1 MLGRFNT
8 WRSAA
13 IWRYVPF
20 AALSDGQQ
28 YLMERYALTLYT
40 PAGGQGISATNT
52 SQWQIAGLGVTQAVT
67 MRDDSDRAFSALPA
81 VRAELDGIVRSA
93 ASPAG
98 LVPGSIALD
107 PQFTRLRFEQ
117 SLPRFSVLHVASHFQ
132 FTPGSEYLSYL
143 VLGDGTRLSL
153 ADLKEMDFNGVQ
165 LLTLSAC
172 DTATGGGRN
181 ERGSEVEGLGAAVQ
195 LAGAKAVLA
204 SLWQVSDTSTAQLM
218 RRFYE
223 LRTRDNTLTTAQAL
237 RQAQLDM
244 LRGTSVDNE
253 PAVADTTKRA
263 ALPVLGPGEAEAKPF
278 AADAAH
284 PFAHPYFWAPFILMG
299 NWL

>member
-1 MLGRFNT
+1 MVT
-8 WRSAA
+8 
-13 IWRYVPF
+13 
-20 AALSDGQQ
+20 
-28 YLMERYALTLYT
+28 
-40 PAGGQGISATNT
+40 
-52 SQWQIAGLGVTQAVT
+52 GVQTC
-67 MRDDSDRAFSALPA
+67 ALP
-81 VRAELDGIVRSA
+81 IFVRSA

-143 VLGDGTRLSL
+143 VLGDGSRLSL

-237 RQAQLDM
+237 QAAQLDM
-244 LRGTSVDNE
+244 LRGQ
-253 PAVADTTKRA
+253 TTTGARAEVTAATAATNQTTATERA
-263 ALPVLGPGEAEAKPF
+263 AVVSSGAATSAESKLFSTPF
-278 AADAAH
+278 TPSPNQ

>member
-1 MLGRFNT
+1 M
-8 WRSAA
+8 
-13 IWRYVPF
+13 
-20 AALSDGQQ
+20 
-28 YLMERYALTLYT
+28 
-40 PAGGQGISATNT
+40 
-52 SQWQIAGLGVTQAVT
+52 
-67 MRDDSDRAFSALPA
+67 
-81 VRAELDGIVRSA
+81 
-93 ASPAG
+93 
-98 LVPGSIALD
+98 
-107 PQFTRLRFEQ
+107 RFEQ
-117 SLPRFSVLHVASHFQ
+117 SLPRFPVLHVASHFQ

-143 VLGDGTRLSL
+143 VLGDGSRLSL
-153 ADLKEMDFNGVQ
+153 ADLNEMDFNGVQ

-244 LRGTSVDNE
+244 LRGTSVE
-253 PAVADTTKRA
+253 KKPAAGDTTKRA